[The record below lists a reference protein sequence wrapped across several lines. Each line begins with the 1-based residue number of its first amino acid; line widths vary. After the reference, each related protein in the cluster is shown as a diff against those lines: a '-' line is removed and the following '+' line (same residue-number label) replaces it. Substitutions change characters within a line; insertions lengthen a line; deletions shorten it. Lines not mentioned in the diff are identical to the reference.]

1 MSVMPSRNRTAGF
14 TLFELLM
21 VMVVVAI
28 MMGIGIPSFKYVS
41 SSNRIAAELNLL
53 VGDLQYAR
61 SEAIKE
67 GNFVTVCASSDQQT
81 CSGSDTW
88 ETGWIVFA
96 DGNANKTFE
105 SANDTLLRKRPA
117 FSANNST
124 DTLASTSSTMT
135 AIMFNREGY
144 ASTGANAVAYMQL
157 HSTPTNNSWTR
168 CLQVTP
174 VGGLAMMTYGQGSTP
189 SCQ

>member
-21 VMVVVAI
+21 VMLVIAI

-41 SSNRIAAELNLL
+41 VSNRIASEMNLL

-61 SEAIKE
+61 AEAIKE
-67 GNFVTVCASSDQQT
+67 GNFVTVCASSDGAT
-81 CSGSDTW
+81 CSGSNTW
-88 ETGWIVFA
+88 QTGWIVFA
-96 DGNANKTFE
+96 DAAGNKAFDIG
-105 SANDTLLRKRPA
+105 NDTLLRKRPA

-124 DTLASTSSTMT
+124 DTLVSTSAAMT

-144 ASTGANAVAYMQL
+144 ASTGAATVQNLQL
-157 HSTPTNNSWTR
+157 HSTPTTNNWTR

-174 VGGLAMMTYGQGSTP
+174 IGGLTVELYGNGTP
-189 SCQ
+189 TCS

>member
-21 VMVVVAI
+21 VMLVIAI

-41 SSNRIAAELNLL
+41 ASNRIASELNLL
-53 VGDLQYAR
+53 TGDLQYAR
-61 SEAIKE
+61 AEAIKE
-67 GNFVTVCASSDQQT
+67 GNFVTVCASSDGAT
-81 CSGSDTW
+81 CSGGNTW
-88 ETGWIVFA
+88 QTGWIVFA
-96 DGNANKTFE
+96 DANGNKTFDTG
-105 SANDTLLRKRPA
+105 NDTLLRTRPA

-124 DTLASTSSTMT
+124 DTLTSTSSAMT

-144 ASTGANAVAYMQL
+144 ASTGSPSTQNLQL
-157 HSTPTNNSWTR
+157 HSTPQNNTWTR

-174 VGGLAMMTYGQGSTP
+174 IGGLTVELYGAGSP
-189 SCQ
+189 LCQ